1 MICLTASLIFF
12 GKNTCNKLESRRET
26 MARPVT
32 RKPHNNCL
40 ECGADMKEV
49 TYIRPYAKVCSDCKS
64 LVWSGNTEIKKVTQD
79 LQKRN
84 SKMTREELGLDEMFE
99 DDPRAVNEKEY
110 GKVYHKET
118 IIADRVNV
126 LDTID

>member
-1 MICLTASLIFF
+1 MPVPP
-12 GKNTCNKLESRRET
+12 RET
-26 MARPVT
+26 LRIEDIDA
-32 RKPHNNCL
+32 
-40 ECGADMKEV
+40 
-49 TYIRPYAKVCSDCKS
+49 
-64 LVWSGNTEIKKVTQD
+64 
-79 LQKRN
+79 
-84 SKMTREELGLDEMFE
+84 MTDEELGLDEMFE